1 LNVTT
6 STLKAAEE
14 SRVGQV
20 VFIVRDPPTFLAL
33 QVEEEG
39 QEPRKGV
46 ASRSWKWCLTDSHQ
60 ENSVLD
66 SIVLKI

>member
-1 LNVTT
+1 M
-6 STLKAAEE
+6 
-14 SRVGQV
+14 
-20 VFIVRDPPTFLAL
+20 FIVRDPPTFLAL